1 MAKLQHMCLCE
12 CDNPPQIK
20 TISVH
25 LLYHKFSNAMS
36 GCWESNPV
44 YTNPN
49 RMYNRYTTARFIL
62 FNSNSTLIYVLSHDS
77 ILRQLIRKF
86 GSNENQISNPGK
98 IQR

>member
-49 RMYNRYTTARFIL
+49 RMYNRYTTARFIPIYSL
-62 FNSNSTLIYVLSHDS
+62 YYLKTIPANAPAHRAIWLRLIH
-77 ILRQLIRKF
+77 KT
-86 GSNENQISNPGK
+86 G
-98 IQR
+98 